1 MDLQAVFDARY
12 SVRQFADKAVEP
24 EKVQS
29 ILEAGRLAP
38 TARNYQPQKILV
50 LQQPEGLETLGKTAR
65 LYNAPLALLVCADTS
80 QSWKRPF
87 DGMDSGQIDATIV
100 TTYMM
105 LEATRLGLGSVWIC
119 RFDPAVV
126 KEDFNLPD
134 HIVPVNILAVG
145 YKADGAEPAEFH
157 FSRKPLSE
165 TVAYEKHNW

>member
-1 MDLQAVFDARY
+1 MDLQEVFAARY
-12 SVRQFADKAVEP
+12 SVRKFAGKAVEP

-29 ILEAGRLAP
+29 ILEAGRIAP
-38 TARNYQPQKILV
+38 TAKNIQPQKILV
-50 LQQPEGLETLGKTAR
+50 VQQPEGLQALGKTAR
-65 LYNAPLALLVCADTS
+65 LYNAPLALVVCADTE

-87 DGMDSGQIDATIV
+87 DGMDSGQIDASIV

-119 RFDPAVV
+119 YFDPAVV
-126 KEDFNLPD
+126 KREFNLPD
-134 HIVPVNILAVG
+134 HIVPVNILALG
-145 YKADGAEPAEFH
+145 YKADGAEPSPLH